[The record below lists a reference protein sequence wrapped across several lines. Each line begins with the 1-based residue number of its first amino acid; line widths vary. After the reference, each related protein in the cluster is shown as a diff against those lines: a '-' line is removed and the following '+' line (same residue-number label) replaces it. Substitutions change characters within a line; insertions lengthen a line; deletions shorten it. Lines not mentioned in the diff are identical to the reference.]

1 MYKIFLNL
9 KKQPFANN
17 FKKSFKEKEIKFHLS
32 IGLEN
37 KNYLVSI
44 SRNLNSKN
52 IYNNKYPY
60 LSSMSLTMKK
70 SFQELSKKIKKKFK
84 PKKIIEIGS
93 NDGSFAK
100 HFDYKKIIC
109 VEPCGNLAKITK
121 KLGYETYNKFWDS
134 KLIKIIKNRKI
145 KIDLIY
151 SANTISHINNLNE
164 VFKCITKILDKSGVC
179 IIEDPSL
186 LETIKKNIYD
196 QFYNEHKYVFSL
208 LAINN
213 IVKKYNLEI
222 FNVEKIN
229 NHGGSLRYYIKYKNN
244 YKYKINKNVFTQI
257 KRETEYGLKKLA
269 TYKKF
274 ADRVYESRIK
284 LIKIFNYLKKNKKK
298 IIGYGATA
306 KSATILNFCKI
317 NNKYIDYFLDT
328 TIHKI
333 NKFTPGTN
341 ILVKKYKKKL
351 SLKDADYVFLGAWNF
366 KKEIFLKEKE
376 FIKEGGKFITHI
388 PTPHIISK

>member
-9 KKQPFANN
+9 KNHPFANN
-17 FKKSFKEKEIKFHLS
+17 FKKDFKEKERKFNLS

-44 SRNLNSKN
+44 SKNLNSKN

-93 NDGSFAK
+93 NDGSFVK
-100 HFDYKKIIC
+100 HFENKKIIC

-134 KLIKIIKNRKI
+134 KLINIIKNKKV

-164 VFKCITKILDKSGVC
+164 VFKCIAKTLDVSGIC

-186 LETIKKNIYD
+186 LETIKKNIFD

-208 LAINN
+208 IAINN
-213 IVKKYNLEI
+213 IIKKYNLVV
-222 FNVEKIN
+222 FNVERLN
-229 NHGGSLRYYIKYKNN
+229 THGGSLRYYIKHKKN
-244 YKYKINKNVFTQI
+244 YKYKINKNVAIQI
-257 KRETEYGLKKLA
+257 KMETDYGLKKLI
-269 TYKKF
+269 TYKRF
-274 ADRVYESRIK
+274 ANRVHVSRIK
-284 LIKIFNYLKKNKKK
+284 LIKIFNNLKENKKK
-298 IIGYGATA
+298 VIGYGATA
-306 KSATILNFCKI
+306 KSATILNFCNI

-328 TIHKI
+328 TKYKI

-341 ILVKKYKKKL
+341 IFIKKYKKKL
-351 SLKDADYVFLGAWNF
+351 SLKEADYVFLGAWNF

-376 FIKEGGKFITHI
+376 FIKKGGKFITHI
-388 PTPHIISK
+388 PTPRIITK